1 MKDIGQDIIQGLEE
15 AIEDMKEFNKE
26 SAEKMKEAGIDV
38 EEDKIEE

>member
-1 MKDIGQDIIQGLEE
+1 MKDIGQDIIQGLEQ

-26 SAEKMKEAGIDV
+26 SAEKMKEAGIYV